1 MEGRLR
7 NLSAIATVA
16 ALGLVLAM
24 GGQRGSAASYV
35 FQPPPGWHKT
45 QNLARGLGVWFHPS
59 DGQSI
64 SVLATQ
70 FTGSLADFTQMQVAQ
85 IGQLP
90 SSKIGAVQRT
100 TVCGS
105 HPSAYITYAAVENN
119 KALIYEQMLAVWAG
133 VAYLA
138 TYARSVGQ
146 HASYEARN
154 SLTTLCGG
162 LPGGTAR
169 SIQSTQPTNT
179 PAPTPTPYLGST
191 QAPQP
196 LGTAEPTVTP
206 TYGP

>member
-1 MEGRLR
+1 MKDRLR
-7 NLSAIATVA
+7 NLIAIAIATA
-16 ALGLVLAM
+16 AAVGIALTV
-24 GGQRGSAASYV
+24 GGQRGSAANTV

-45 QNLARGLGVWFHPS
+45 QNLGRGLGVWLHPS

-64 SVLATQ
+64 TVSATQ
-70 FTGSLADFTQMQVAQ
+70 FTGSLSDFTQMQLAQ
-85 IGQLP
+85 ISQLP
-90 SSKIGAVQRT
+90 NAKIGAAQRT

-119 KALIYEQMLAVWAG
+119 KAYIDEQMLAVWAG
-133 VAYLA
+133 VGYLA
-138 TYARSVGQ
+138 TYSRSAGQ
-146 HASYEARN
+146 RAFYDARN

-162 LPGGTAR
+162 LPIGH
-169 SIQSTQPTNT
+169 SMQSTQPVTT
-179 PAPTPTPYLGST
+179 PLPIPTPYLGST

>member
-1 MEGRLR
+1 MQDRLR
-7 NLSAIATVA
+7 NFIAIATATA
-16 ALGLVLAM
+16 AVVGIALAV
-24 GGQRGSAASYV
+24 GGQQGSAANNV

-45 QNLARGLGVWFHPS
+45 QNLGIGRGVWLHPS

-64 SVLATQ
+64 SVSAMQ
-70 FTGSLADFTQMQVAQ
+70 FTGSLSDFTQIQLAQ

-90 SSKIGAVQRT
+90 NAKIGAVQRT

-105 HPSAYITYAAVENN
+105 HPSVYITYGAVENN
-119 KALIYEQMLAVWAG
+119 KASIYEQMLAVWAG
-133 VAYLA
+133 VGYLA
-138 TYARSVGQ
+138 TYSRSAGQ
-146 HASYEARN
+146 RAYYDARN

-162 LPGGTAR
+162 LPIGH
-169 SIQSTQPTNT
+169 SMQPTQPAAT
-179 PAPTPTPYLGST
+179 PVATPTPYLGST

>member
-1 MEGRLR
+1 MEGRLG
-7 NLSAIATVA
+7 NHIAIAALA
-16 ALGLVLAM
+16 ALSIVLVV
-24 GGQRGSAASYV
+24 GGQPGSAANVV
-35 FQPPPGWHKT
+35 FTPPPGWHKT
-45 QNLARGLGVWFHPS
+45 QELARGLGVWLHPS

-70 FTGSLADFTQMQVAQ
+70 FTGSLAEFTQIQLAQ

-90 SSKIGAVQRT
+90 NSKIGAVQRT

-119 KALIYEQMLAVWAG
+119 KAFVYEQMVAVWAG

-138 TYARSVGQ
+138 TYARSAGQ
-146 HASYEARN
+146 RAYYDARN
-154 SLTTLCGG
+154 SLTSLCGG
-162 LPGGTAR
+162 LPIGPSR
-169 SIQSTQPTNT
+169 STQSTQPTTT
-179 PAPTPTPYLGST
+179 PVLTPTPYLGST